1 MAFGPSGAVW
11 PGSAKNDH
19 RVGGETSN
27 FVAELNKFAFASR
40 IDN

>member
-11 PGSAKNDH
+11 PDSAKNDH
-19 RVGGETSN
+19 RVGGETSK